1 MRHPTKSNLSFSL
14 FFPRGTA
21 GPSDD
26 QRFRV
31 LERGGDAIN
40 MHVRTVDNLNIY
52 IRTLLWGEWPSSWK
66 GGMISNY
73 VE

>member
-1 MRHPTKSNLSFSL
+1 MMILVSNSNNISSVVRHPTKSNLSFSL

-31 LERGGDAIN
+31 LE
-40 MHVRTVDNLNIY
+40 
-52 IRTLLWGEWPSSWK
+52 K
-66 GGMISNY
+66 GGMQLICMFALLTT
-73 VE
+73 